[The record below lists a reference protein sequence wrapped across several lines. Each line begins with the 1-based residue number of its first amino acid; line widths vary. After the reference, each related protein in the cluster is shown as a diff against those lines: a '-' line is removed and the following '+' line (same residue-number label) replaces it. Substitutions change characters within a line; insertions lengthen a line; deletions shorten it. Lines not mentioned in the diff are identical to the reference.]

1 MLSVTLL
8 RTCPQGPLTGDVS
21 PLCAPSHLSLF
32 CGSARLL
39 RRRSR
44 VSEACVQAAGVTRG
58 PSRCRTSVPPP
69 LNAAREGSWPG
80 GQRPSGPS
88 LAGKTPGTHGGSWS
102 GRAPRQSRGPPP
114 GPHVR
119 RAPGTPAGPADSHR
133 SAQCRSHLRI
143 WSPCRQPH
151 CHAGHIE
158 ERSFPNRH
166 AHERHAKSPLR
177 RLTEGPRRS
186 RRRAGPA
193 RAGGSLLTTAAS
205 VLKPRVLAHE
215 NLW

>member
-69 LNAAREGSWPG
+69 LNAAREGSWPR

-88 LAGKTPGTHGGSWS
+88 LAGKTAGTHGGSWS
-102 GRAPRQSRGPPP
+102 GRAPRQSRGPP
-114 GPHVR
+114 
-119 RAPGTPAGPADSHR
+119 APSRPPAR
-133 SAQCRSHLRI
+133 SPRPPCAWDTCRSRLTLTEVL
-143 WSPCRQPH
+143 S
-151 CHAGHIE
+151 AGHTCA
-158 ERSFPNRH
+158 SGLCAGNR
-166 AHERHAKSPLR
+166 
-177 RLTEGPRRS
+177 TV
-186 RRRAGPA
+186 
-193 RAGGSLLTTAAS
+193 TQVT
-205 VLKPRVLAHE
+205 
-215 NLW
+215 